1 MLFVFDYSTRLCYN
15 KVEIINFFRILF
27 TERKKAM
34 YEAPIAEKLLFESP
48 DLLNVGS
55 LFMSAEDEGESETD
69 NLTGIDSLLSDLL

>member
-1 MLFVFDYSTRLCYN
+1 
-15 KVEIINFFRILF
+15 
-27 TERKKAM
+27 M